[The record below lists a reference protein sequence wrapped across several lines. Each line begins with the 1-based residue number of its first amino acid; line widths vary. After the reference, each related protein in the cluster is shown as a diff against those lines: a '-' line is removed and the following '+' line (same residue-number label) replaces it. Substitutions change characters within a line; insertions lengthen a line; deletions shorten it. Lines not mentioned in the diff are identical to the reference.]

1 MDRYYYI
8 SVSCRLPRHEADI
21 WGNRPAE
28 GDATERSIKQLFLG
42 EKTVATELYINCDI
56 CKIEIIGGHYNLP
69 EATVCCTCFDR
80 FLRGKVDAE
89 AAIILHELRLWKA
102 LREKGYDTRML

>member
-8 SVSCRLPRHEADI
+8 SVSRRLPRHEADI

-42 EKTVATELYINCDI
+42 EKTVATELYI
-56 CKIEIIGGHYNLP
+56 
-69 EATVCCTCFDR
+69 TCIKHGLLQR
-80 FLRGKVDAE
+80 RKE
-89 AAIILHELRLWKA
+89 
-102 LREKGYDTRML
+102 EK